1 METITPKFEET
12 IRKSDPDILCFDTLK
27 TLQVNL
33 GNICNQHC
41 EHCHIAAGPAGNHS
55 MNKDIIEKIILF
67 LRSNTGLILDITGG
81 CPELN
86 PHFRYLIEA
95 TRSLVSRLIVRTNLT
110 ILTEKRMEWI
120 PEWYRD
126 HQVEIMASL
135 PCFTEGKVDRQRG
148 NGVFQKTISV
158 LTRLNELGYGNS
170 LELNLVYNPSGDFL
184 PGPQTELEEDYK
196 SQLFE
201 HYHIRFNHLFTIV
214 NAPIGRFKNYL
225 ETNRRAEEYL
235 KLLMDNFNPDT
246 IANLMCRTLVN
257 VDWQGILYNCD
268 FNQALGLPMRNGTG
282 EIIEIDRI
290 GDAIEKEPE
299 IIIGNHCYCCT
310 AGAGSSCTGELIK

>member
-1 METITPKFEET
+1 MEIITPKFKET
-12 IRKSDPDILCFDTLK
+12 IRKSNPDILRFDTLK

-33 GNICNQHC
+33 GNICNQYC
-41 EHCHIAAGPAGNHS
+41 EHCHIAAGPAGSNV

-67 LRSNTGLILDITGG
+67 LRSNKGLILDITGG
-81 CPELN
+81 CPELT
-86 PHFRYLIEA
+86 PHFRYLIEE

-110 ILTEKRMEWI
+110 ILTQKGMEWI
-120 PEWYRD
+120 PEWCRD
-126 HQVEIMASL
+126 HQVVIMASL
-135 PCFTEGKVDRQRG
+135 PCFTESNVNRQRG
-148 NGVFQKTISV
+148 NGVFQKSISA
-158 LTRLNELGYGNS
+158 LSRLNELGYGNS
-170 LELNLVYNPSGDFL
+170 LELNLVYNPSVNFL
-184 PGPQTELEEDYK
+184 PGPQEELEKDYR

-201 HYHIRFNHLFTIV
+201 HHHIRFNHLFTIV

-225 ETNRRAEEYL
+225 ETNRRAGEYL
-235 KLLMDNFNPDT
+235 KLLADNFNPDT

-282 EIIEIDRI
+282 EIIEIDHI
-290 GDAIEKEPE
+290 GDAIEKGPE
-299 IIIGNHCYCCT
+299 IVIGNHCYCCT